1 MNLDTVLSGSRQ
13 IRPFDV
19 KNPSRTLTLE
29 SSGGALEKASDLY
42 RRWKMERTP
51 STPYSRIGGLAALSG
66 SLLMVG
72 SMFMPWVDTAGG
84 GSLNYW
90 QLAGVDG
97 VQPDTRTYV
106 LSLALM
112 LLLVVWCALYF
123 TLHTHETRSAWAFGT
138 LAGAMIMY
146 GTDLRISEDLPA
158 SSLAVGEVV
167 AAVGLFLVVAGSITA
182 LAANIPEPVPV
193 HQHRTGKASL

>member
-51 STPYSRIGGLAALSG
+51 STPYSRIGGLTALGG
-66 SLLMVG
+66 SVLMVG

-84 GSLNYW
+84 GSLDYW
-90 QLAGVDG
+90 HLAGVDG
-97 VQPDTRTYV
+97 VQSDARTYF
-106 LSLALM
+106 LSLGLM
-112 LLLVVWCALYF
+112 LVLVVWCALYF
-123 TLHTHETRSAWAFGT
+123 TLHTHETRMVWAFGSLT
-138 LAGAMIMY
+138 GAMIMY
-146 GTDLRISEDLPA
+146 GSDLRISEDLPA
-158 SSLAVGEVV
+158 SSLAAGEVV
-167 AAVGLFLVVAGSITA
+167 AAVGLFLVVAGAVTA
-182 LAANIPEPVPV
+182 LAANIPEPAPV
-193 HQHRTGKASL
+193 RHHRTGKVSI